1 MFCRLLTL
9 LTFTVTMNSITAT
22 EIERW
27 VVDYAEIIQPKE
39 FKAYDVVVLDTKV
52 GPELKFLQ
60 EQNKQTI
67 GYLSLGQVLAQ
78 RDYFDLVK
86 KEGLLIEE
94 DPDWP
99 GSYTVDIRKKEW
111 VKLVIEKLIPQ
122 VLFKRFNGV
131 MLDTVDQV
139 AALEQKDPEK
149 YRGMTEAAA
158 HLIQAMRKHYPQ
170 MTIMMNR
177 GYEIVPQ
184 VADSLDI
191 LLGESV
197 YTKYDFQTKSYKK
210 VSPDD
215 YKWQVE
221 KLNQAREVN
230 PLIQIFTLD
239 YWDPEDKE
247 FIKEIYRL
255 ERENGFIPYVSTIDL
270 QRVIPEP

>member
-1 MFCRLLTL
+1 
-9 LTFTVTMNSITAT
+9 MNSITAT